1 MVTKKITK
9 IKKNNKS
16 KVNKQTGG
24 SNNSLSSTSNSDL
37 DTYENLFIEDLE
49 KIETNNSM
57 LIFGLPSYILLL
69 SLQRYSDA
77 YDYLN
82 DKYSPKTKKTKMPIK
97 LKQFRLLN
105 KIIHYINNIS
115 KVNKNE
121 IDKFLIMCNN
131 DTPFIVFYV
140 YIVYIIKLFQNK
152 DDKNPIIVNIPGLLE
167 KDTIFSNTSPS
178 LLFNKSMVYSKLLLD
193 KTISTEHK
201 SRSKTSKVSNSN
213 NTNTKIDKH
222 YPEFGNGF
230 IEVSRNTPSNTS
242 VNKYPKYTSFIG
254 QLLSKRWY

>member
-1 MVTKKITK
+1 MVTKKMTK
-9 IKKNNKS
+9 IKNNNKF
-16 KVNKQTGG
+16 KINKQTGG
-24 SNNSLSSTSNSDL
+24 SHNSLSSNSNSDL
-37 DTYENLFIEDLE
+37 DTYKNLFIEDLE

-77 YDYLN
+77 YNYLN
-82 DKYSPKTKKTKMPIK
+82 HKYSFKTKKNKMPIK
-97 LKQFRLLN
+97 LKQFRILN

-167 KDTIFSNTSPS
+167 KDTIFSNTAPS

-193 KTISTEHK
+193 KTISMEHR
-201 SRSKTSKVSNSN
+201 SRSRSKVSNN
-213 NTNTKIDKH
+213 TNTNTKIDKY
-222 YPEFGNGF
+222 YPEFGNEF
-230 IEVSRNTPSNTS
+230 VEVSKNTPSNTS
-242 VNKYPKYTSFIG
+242 VNKYPSFIS